1 MSNADDERNLGSY
14 QESYHDLPFEP
25 TQEFY
30 RRRNLL
36 FWLADKGDLGNV
48 LEVGTGRS
56 SIFNHLESFLRG
68 TVIEPIDDFLKV
80 AEKNLSHNDNL
91 DFFLG
96 TFGEFVLQPKV
107 SRFNTVIVSSLLHEL
122 THPNKFLHELKLV
135 IEPCSSVFFIV
146 SNRFSVHRILGV
158 HIGIQKNLT
167 EKTQTQIAMQQFSG
181 SFSPNELTS
190 ILNENGFEV
199 ERLKS
204 FFIKPLPHKQ
214 MQNLLDGGLITQ
226 DFLDTLDRI
235 SDHFPNLGSEL
246 IVEAR
251 LRA

>member
-1 MSNADDERNLGSY
+1 MSNVDDDRNLGSY
-14 QESYHDLPFEP
+14 QESYHDFPFEP

-30 RRRNLL
+30 RRKNLL
-36 FWLADKGDLGNV
+36 FWLEDKGNLGNV

-80 AEKNLSHNDNL
+80 AKKDLSNKDNL

-107 SRFNTVIVSSLLHEL
+107 SGFNTVIVSSLLHEL
-122 THPNKFLHELKLV
+122 THPNEFLHELKQM
-135 IEPCSSVFFIV
+135 IEPRSSVFFIV

-158 HIGIQKNLT
+158 HLGVQKNLM

-190 ILNENGFEV
+190 ILNKNGFEV
-199 ERLKS
+199 KRLKS

-214 MQNLLDGGLITQ
+214 MQNLLDRGLITH

-235 SDHFPNLGSEL
+235 SDHLPDLGSEL
-246 IVEAR
+246 IVEAK
-251 LRA
+251 LKA